1 MHQVDIEPTVGIENN
16 INIRSREKIRVELE
30 SWLMNTILENEK
42 EILREIAN
50 IPNISEYTENNET
63 LKIKPYFVLKSKSS
77 IEHIVIPEN
86 LLDPDLYK
94 DGWVTEDE
102 FNRLDQRLRSALNRT
117 ADKFTEETYEHQ
129 IVLSV

>member
-94 DGWVTEDE
+94 DGWVTEDK